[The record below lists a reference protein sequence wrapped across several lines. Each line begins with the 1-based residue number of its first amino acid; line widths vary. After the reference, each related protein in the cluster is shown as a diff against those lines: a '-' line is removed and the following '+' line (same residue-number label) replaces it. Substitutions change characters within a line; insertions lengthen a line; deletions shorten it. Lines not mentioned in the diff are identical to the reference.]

1 MNPTLRQIVTQ
12 RASGQCEYCLYPE
25 KIHSGV
31 LHLDHI
37 IPPQYGGKHTAEN
50 RALACQNCNLRKS
63 DKINGVDPVTGQTV
77 RLFHPRQDGWGEHF
91 VLHRPTGVIEG
102 LTEIGR
108 ATVHELG
115 MNAPAQVHTRLA
127 LIQAKLL

>member
-1 MNPTLRQIVTQ
+1 MNLTLRQLVTQ

-25 KIHSGV
+25 KVHSGR

-50 RALACQNCNLRKS
+50 RALACPNCNLRKS
-63 DKINGVDPVTGQTV
+63 DKINGVAPVTGQTV
-77 RLFHPRQDGWGEHF
+77 RLFHPRQDKWDEHF
-91 VLHRPTGVIEG
+91 VLHRQTGVIEG
-102 LTEIGR
+102 LTAIGR
-108 ATVHELG
+108 ATAHELG
-115 MNAPAQVHTRLA
+115 MNHPAQVNMRLA

>member
-1 MNPTLRQIVTQ
+1 MNVTLRQIVTQ
-12 RASGQCEYCLYPE
+12 RALEQCEYCLYPE

-50 RALACQNCNLRKS
+50 RALACSNCNLKKS
-63 DKINGVDPVTGQTV
+63 DKINGVDPVTRQTV
-77 RLFHPRQDGWGEHF
+77 RLFHPRQDGWKEHF
-91 VLHRPTGVIEG
+91 VLHRQTGAIEG

-108 ATVHELG
+108 ATAHELG
-115 MNAPAQVHTRLA
+115 MNAPTQVNMRLA